1 MPPFGISVSCEQ
13 MGHAIINEVIAF
25 TVEFNRHGW
34 QNECKQPT
42 RVLPLVIGNFP
53 QIPHCW
59 WSRLLGWDCATSAD
73 WVDVRPVESDLWL
86 AFLLAAV
93 LKINE
98 LENAELS
105 RFSDF
110 IRWCSSLLL
119 FRVDVF
125 DVEPLAESIIIWLKL
140 LERDD
145 VWEPNI
151 LDSDL
156 LVLVEL
162 EVVVVER
169 NGLLNEL
176 FVVDAVAAALE
187 TSTWFMIP
195 LK

>member
-1 MPPFGISVSCEQ
+1 
-13 MGHAIINEVIAF
+13 
-25 TVEFNRHGW
+25 
-34 QNECKQPT
+34 
-42 RVLPLVIGNFP
+42 
-53 QIPHCW
+53 
-59 WSRLLGWDCATSAD
+59 
-73 WVDVRPVESDLWL
+73 
-86 AFLLAAV
+86 
-93 LKINE
+93 
-98 LENAELS
+98 
-105 RFSDF
+105 
-110 IRWCSSLLL
+110 
-119 FRVDVF
+119 
-125 DVEPLAESIIIWLKL
+125 